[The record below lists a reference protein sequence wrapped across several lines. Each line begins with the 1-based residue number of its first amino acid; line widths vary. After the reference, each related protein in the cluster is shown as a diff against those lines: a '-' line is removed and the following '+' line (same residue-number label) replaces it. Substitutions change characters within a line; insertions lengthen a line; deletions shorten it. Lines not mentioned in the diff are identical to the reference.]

1 MTDGD
6 LPPEALDVIP
16 DVRDGL
22 TRVERAVLV
31 TLHELQKERGGERM
45 VPTAQLYGR
54 VVEKV
59 DLSPEELTEILA
71 RLGAR
76 RGPC

>member
-1 MTDGD
+1 MTGRD
-6 LPPEALDVIP
+6 LPPEILDAIP

-22 TRVERAVLV
+22 TRVERVV
-31 TLHELQKERGGERM
+31 IYTLHELQKERGDGRM

-54 VVEKV
+54 VVERV
-59 DLSPEELTEILA
+59 DLSPQELTEILA

>member
-1 MTDGD
+1 MSDP
-6 LPPEALDVIP
+6 PPEVLDAIP

-22 TRVERAVLV
+22 TRVERVVLV
-31 TLHELQKERGGERM
+31 TLHELQKERGGGDRM

-54 VVEKV
+54 VVEKI
-59 DLSPEELTEILA
+59 DLTPDELNEILA

-76 RGPC
+76 RPPW

>member
-1 MTDGD
+1 MSGE
-6 LPPEALDVIP
+6 LPHEVRDVIP

-22 TRVERAVLV
+22 TRVERVVLV
-31 TLHELQKERGGERM
+31 TLHALQEERADGRM

-54 VVEKV
+54 VVEHV
-59 DLSPEELTEILA
+59 NLTPDELTEILA

-76 RGPC
+76 RGPW